1 MVAHHRDKEQGG
13 INGMTPGMTAPQL
26 NALAAWF
33 DDFVAT
39 FAGASA
45 AKQRNYDLKVEH
57 TYEVCANIERL
68 TAVLKMEPEE
78 RRLASAIALCH
89 DVGRFPQYQH
99 YGTFNDA
106 TSLNHATLA
115 IQTLNAVG
123 ILNPLAD
130 DVRSLLLS
138 AVALHNVFTVPE
150 DLDPILSLFVLLI
163 RDADKLDI
171 WRVLVE
177 YYASGPET
185 RASAVVLELPD
196 TGFCTES
203 ALKEVAAGRM
213 PNRDLL
219 VTVDD
224 IKLLQL
230 SWVYDLNFDE
240 SFAIMAERGYLED
253 LADLLPCQEGR
264 QEAVDAV
271 RAYVQSRWK
280 GQG

>member
-1 MVAHHRDKEQGG
+1 MILG
-13 INGMTPGMTAPQL
+13 ITAAQL
-26 NALAAWF
+26 KSIADWF
-33 DDFVAT
+33 DAFVAT

-45 AKQRNYDLKVEH
+45 AEQRNYDLKIEH
-57 TYEVCANIERL
+57 TYQVRANIERL
-68 TAVLKMEPEE
+68 TAALNMEPEE
-78 RRLASAIALCH
+78 RALASAIALCH
-89 DVGRFPQYQH
+89 DVGRFPQYQR

-106 TSLNHATLA
+106 TSVNHARLA
-115 IQTLNAVG
+115 IQTIKAAG
-123 ILNPLAD
+123 ILNPLAEE
-130 DVRSLLLS
+130 VQSLLLS

-150 DLDPILSLFVLLI
+150 DIDPIRSLFVLLI

-177 YYASGPET
+177 YYAAGPEA

-230 SWVYDLNFDE
+230 SWVYDLNFDA
-240 SFAIMAERGYLED
+240 SFEIMAERGYLEA
-253 LADLLPCQEGR
+253 LAGLLPCQPGR

-271 RAYVQSRWK
+271 RAYVQLRRQ